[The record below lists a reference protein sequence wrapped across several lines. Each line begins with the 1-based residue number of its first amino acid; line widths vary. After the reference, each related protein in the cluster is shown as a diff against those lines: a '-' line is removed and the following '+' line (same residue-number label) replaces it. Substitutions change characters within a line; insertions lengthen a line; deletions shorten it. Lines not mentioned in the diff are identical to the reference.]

1 MRHQI
6 DSLSGLGTF
15 KRRPMKEFEREQIED
30 RGSPTGHLHR
40 HLRPVFE
47 STGAR
52 APAVRRHDC
61 RLLPAGKRQ
70 VKRRFPLANT
80 YSGPTIVHL
89 PDTRN
94 R

>member
-1 MRHQI
+1 
-6 DSLSGLGTF
+6 
-15 KRRPMKEFEREQIED
+15 MKEFEREQIED
-30 RGSPTGHLHR
+30 RGSPTGHLG
-40 HLRPVFE
+40 PVFE

-52 APAVRRHDC
+52 APAVRRHDR